1 MTRKLIVIETRH
13 PRTAEERAIYGQTVV
28 EGQTVDI
35 FVNSRKN
42 QSGAELVDTLFH
54 ELCYAAV
61 GLYKTKLTPQREE
74 KLARL
79 VGNIVRDAFKGA

>member
-1 MTRKLIVIETRH
+1 MTRKHIVIENRN
-13 PRTAEERAIYGQTVV
+13 PRTAEERTLYGMTVIK
-28 EGQTVDI
+28 EYTADI
-35 FVNSRKN
+35 FINARKN
-42 QSGAELVDTLFH
+42 RSGAELVDTLFH
-54 ELCYAAV
+54 EFCHVAV